1 MKNLE
6 DNMKKLFRKGA
17 LVLTIAAL
25 AGCTTTERKY
35 EVRKSLFESTEEL
48 VSKNSV
54 AQDHSKK
61 KKNQGDSFTMLTS
74 LAKQFGVDSER
85 PKVAATFSD
94 TQMVRF
100 TVENMK
106 LNEFIHHVFG
116 GVLGVNYVLNNE
128 LTKKIDP
135 VTLNFQNN
143 ISKKQ
148 AFLATSEVLT
158 SKGVGVSVKEGA
170 YYIYPLENDSGDNVS
185 IGVGRETSDLPLVG
199 NTVLQIVPMN
209 YGVTIGVERTLR
221 QLADIAITVDLDQS
235 AVFLQGERSKV
246 KKVMELARLLDLP
259 SNKGKH
265 IGLLKLTYISTDEFS
280 KQVMELLESEGIPA
294 AVGKA
299 KQKNLALVPINK
311 MGLVAVFSSNKEFL
325 NRVRFWQQQL
335 DKPAEGNE
343 KRYFWYEPSNARVRD
358 LGASLAPLFGSTA
371 NSGAAQGGNS
381 ARDTRSALASGAN
394 KSSGSSAGTSVI
406 RNKEL
411 SMVIDER
418 TNTLVFHTTGKQYQK
433 ILPLIERMD
442 TLPRQVILEAT
453 IAEVTLTDGF
463 EYGIEYALKN
473 GAFGYGGGF
482 IGEAAGVGLGATW
495 AGITDGESAAINLI
509 KSHSLINVLSN
520 PSLLV
525 RDGVAANITV
535 GNEIPL
541 TTGVITNPLQGS
553 TVSQTN
559 IERRQTGLTLNVT
572 PTINSQGIIIMEI
585 DLQMTNADGET
596 LLNRQVRTE
605 VVAASGQ
612 TVILAGLIS
621 GEGNGGGANVPV
633 VSDIP
638 LVGNL
643 FKSKSESNTKTEL
656 VILVTPKII
665 NDGNQWG
672 DIKNK
677 FRKGLENIEF

>member
-1 MKNLE
+1 MYNLE
-6 DNMKKLFRKGA
+6 DSMKQLIRKG
-17 LVLTIAAL
+17 VLAITIAAL
-25 AGCTTTERKY
+25 AGCAAPERKY
-35 EVRKSLFESTEEL
+35 EVRKSLFESTDEL
-48 VSKNSV
+48 VNKNSV
-54 AQDHSKK
+54 ATNND
-61 KKNQGDSFTMLTS
+61 NQVKRTGQTFTLLDS

-94 TQMVRF
+94 SQMVRF

-128 LTKKIDP
+128 LNKKVDP

-148 AFLATSEVLT
+148 AFLAASEVLT

-170 YYIYPLENDSGDNVS
+170 YYIYPLENDSGDNVA
-185 IGVGRETSDLPLVG
+185 IGVGGEAADLPLVG

-209 YGVTIGVERTLR
+209 YGVSIGIERTLR
-221 QLADIAITVDLDQS
+221 QLADIAISIDLDQS

-259 SNKGKH
+259 SNRGKH
-265 IGLLKLTYISTDEFS
+265 IGLLKLTYITTEDFS
-280 KQVMELLESEGIPA
+280 KKVMELLESEGIPA
-294 AVGKA
+294 AVGAA
-299 KQKNLALVPINK
+299 KQKSIALVPINQ

-325 NRVRFWQQQL
+325 NRVRFWQEQM

-343 KRYFWYEPSNARVRD
+343 KRYFWYEPRNARVRD
-358 LGASLAPLFGSTA
+358 LGASLTPLFGG
-371 NSGAAQGGNS
+371 SGASNNNSGGNS
-381 ARDTRSALASGAN
+381 SRDTRSALASGAN
-394 KSSGSSAGTSVI
+394 RTSSAPATSSVI
-406 RNKEL
+406 RNKDM

-463 EYGIEYALKN
+463 KYGIEYALKN
-473 GAFGYGGGF
+473 GAFGYGAGLMGD
-482 IGEAAGVGLGATW
+482 AAGFGATW
-495 AGITDGESAAINLI
+495 AGVVDGESAAINLI
-509 KSHSLINVLSN
+509 KSHNLINVLSN

-525 RDGVAANITV
+525 RDGVAASITV

-541 TTGVITNPLQGS
+541 VTGVTTNPLQGG
-553 TVSQTN
+553 TVERTN

-585 DLQMTNADGET
+585 QLQMINADGDI
-596 LLNRQVRTE
+596 LLNRQVSTE
-605 VVAASGQ
+605 VVASSGQ

-621 GEGNGGGANVPV
+621 GEGSGDGSKVPV
-633 VSDIP
+633 VGDIP
-638 LVGNL
+638 VLGNL
-643 FKSKSESNTKTEL
+643 FKSQSESNTKTEL